1 MNDSEI
7 IELYWNKD
15 QEAIS
20 ASIDKYGPYCFSIA
34 YNILG
39 NAQDSEECVN
49 DTWLKTWDAIPPTR
63 PTVLRVFLAK
73 ITRRL
78 SFDKYKAGKTQKRG
92 GGEMPLVLDELSE
105 CISGES
111 DLEGQ
116 INANELGK
124 AINRFVS
131 SLPERERNLFVRR
144 YYFSE
149 SMGVI
154 ADRYNL
160 SENNVTVT
168 LSRVRRRLKEHLGKE
183 GYFDE

>member
-15 QEAIS
+15 QKAIS

-78 SFDKYKAGKTQKRG
+78 SFDKYKAGKAQKRG
-92 GGEMPLVLDELSE
+92 GGEMLIVLDELSE

-111 DLEGQ
+111 DVEGQ